1 MKFRVICLL
10 AVLTAVCLMDNSAFG
25 QKRRTA
31 RAKVAVTKTSSS
43 FSRNLTAAAASLE
56 KRNFETALNF
66 ANKAIMLKPDSSQG
80 YIYAINAYVG
90 LEDFS
95 NALATGEKAKQACS
109 QESLSE
115 LEVLLAQVAIEK
127 TQLERI
133 RAAEAFARE
142 GNAEMA
148 AQTYKEAWASDSS
161 REDLGLKA
169 ATIFNDNAK
178 NYDEAIAILRKL
190 VLNTKDPNVSADA
203 KDLLQIA
210 EDNRQAREAEL
221 ARQRDE
227 EARREAGERERQR
240 LLQIEREKEA
250 ARQQIESQIGELEKE
265 REDLSS
271 KLNRAESSADY
282 EDGQVDYWERQMA
295 AYDTSTPAGQFGAG
309 MSKIGRDRAKRKA
322 DSYRQ
327 EARSLQREIGEIE
340 RKISALERKLR

>member
-1 MKFRVICLL
+1 MKSPKQHENGGNMKFRVICLL

-227 EARREAGERERQR
+227 EARREA
-240 LLQIEREKEA
+240 EA